1 MIRLHSLQECN
12 YLKIQESNL
21 LLFKY
26 NLVDNKND
34 IEIKIQEQY
43 SNKSNDTEFQNVYK
57 VLIKEMSLN
66 ELLLFQ
72 GLFSCS
78 SQSEVTKLIEEQ
90 PCPAVFYKSFL
101 ELDMS
106 NMCTILS
113 FDSRSI
119 KVLLDEKNNQYFHKD
134 FPIFYKIM

>member
-66 ELLLFQ
+66 ELLLF
-72 GLFSCS
+72 
-78 SQSEVTKLIEEQ
+78 
-90 PCPAVFYKSFL
+90 
-101 ELDMS
+101 
-106 NMCTILS
+106 
-113 FDSRSI
+113 
-119 KVLLDEKNNQYFHKD
+119 
-134 FPIFYKIM
+134 